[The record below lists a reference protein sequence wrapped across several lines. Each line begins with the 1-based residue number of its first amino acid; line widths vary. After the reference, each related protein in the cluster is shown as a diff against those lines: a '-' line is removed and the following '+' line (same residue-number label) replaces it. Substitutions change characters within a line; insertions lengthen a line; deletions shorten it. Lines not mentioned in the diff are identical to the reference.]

1 MVGFALGA
9 VACLP
14 TRTNRPILE
23 DSDASAPPP
32 IQVDGGNGDDDAA
45 PPEVKPHAVLGI
57 DPPHGPF
64 SGGTLTA
71 IRGNGFG
78 GNARVWFGDTEVP
91 AEDVVAL
98 DPQRLQVTSPPGLPG
113 PADVVVQNGDDTSTR
128 VGLTGGFAYDDF
140 YVEPLSGPTVGG
152 TLVTVRT
159 HEPLFS
165 DDTAIEI
172 DLEPCEIEEV
182 KSATELTCR
191 TPPGSPG
198 AKSVRVLLRDDE
210 GEEQSLDV
218 PDAYSY
224 VISDDGFRGGLAG
237 APIDGQLSVLVLD
250 NVFGKAVPDAT
261 VLIGTDAKNA
271 LSARTDGFG
280 TAVISS
286 DELGSKPTVTIAK
299 PCFQPITF
307 VDVPVERVTVF
318 LNPVLSPACGAEGDL
333 PAGGGTPGRGASVS
347 GEIVW
352 PLDGELREMGW
363 DNIPT
368 PQRDTEK
375 KVGYVFRLAPRAT
388 DQFSLP
394 SAVGAITPSST
405 GELGYSYYLSTSPG
419 NFTLYALVGVEDRSR
434 SPYKFTPY
442 AMGLTRGVNAAASQV
457 KNDIFIQIDMPL
469 DHALSIDATGPK
481 PTPRGPDRME
491 ATLAIEVGNQGYIL
505 LPNGKLESLL
515 PSPGAFRF
523 VGVPPLA
530 GSLTGAR
537 YVATAAA
544 YTGSAR
550 GAPMSAVGLFASV
563 TTSETLGL
571 GEFLELPQLDS
582 PASSTAWN
590 GHGFAISRAAGG
602 PRPDLTIVDVSSGS
616 GLVTWRII
624 APGPVKT
631 LEVPDLGAL
640 PGELGIVP
648 GAIAI
653 QVTIATVDDFSYG
666 ALENRQLGPRGWRS
680 YARDIAFASY

>member
-1 MVGFALGA
+1 VIVGFALGA
-9 VACLP
+9 VGCLP
-14 TRTNRPILE
+14 TRTNRLPPE
-23 DSDASAPPP
+23 GDGGTSPPP
-32 IQVDGGNGDDDAA
+32 IQVDGGNDSGA
-45 PPEVKPHAVLGI
+45 PPDVKPHAVLGI

-64 SGGTLTA
+64 SGGTLAA

-78 GNARVWFGDTEVP
+78 GNARVWFGEVEVP

-98 DPQRLQVTSPPGLPG
+98 DPQRLQVTSPPG
-113 PADVVVQNGDDTSTR
+113 PAGAADIVVQNGDDTSTR
-128 VGLTGGFAYDDF
+128 VSLAGGFVYDDL
-140 YVEPLSGPTVGG
+140 YLEPLSGPTVGG
-152 TLVTVRT
+152 TLVTV
-159 HEPLFS
+159 HADAPLFS

-172 DLEPCEIEEV
+172 DLEPCEVEKV
-182 KSATELTCR
+182 VSPTELTCR

-198 AKSVRVLLRDDE
+198 SKSVRAVISGEDGEAQSVDVL
-210 GEEQSLDV
+210 
-218 PDAYSY
+218 DAYTY
-224 VISDDGFRGGLAG
+224 VISDDGFRGGLG
-237 APIDGQLSVLVLD
+237 GDPIDGELSVLVLD

-261 VLIGTDAKNA
+261 VLIGTDAESA
-271 LSARTDGFG
+271 LRARTDRFG

-286 DELGSKPTVTIAK
+286 DELGTKPTVTIAK
-299 PCFQPITF
+299 PCFQPMTF
-307 VDVPVERVTVF
+307 VDVPVDRVTVF
-318 LNPVLSPACGAEGDL
+318 LNPVLSPACGAEGDI

-352 PLDGELREMGW
+352 PLDGELRDMGW
-363 DNIPT
+363 ENIPT

-375 KVGYVFRLAPRAT
+375 KVGYVFRLATRAT
-388 DQFSLP
+388 DDFSLP

-405 GELGYSYYLSTSPG
+405 GDHGYSYYLSTSPG

-434 SPYKFTPY
+434 SPYRFTPY
-442 AMGLTRGVNAAASQV
+442 AMGLTRGVNAAPSQV
-457 KNDIFIQIDMPL
+457 KNDVFIQIDMPL
-469 DHALSIDATGPK
+469 DHALSIDANGPK
-481 PTPRGPDRME
+481 PTSRGPDRMQ

-563 TTSETLGL
+563 TSSETLGL
-571 GEFLELPQLDS
+571 GAFLELPQVDA
-582 PASSTAWN
+582 PASSTTWN
-590 GHGFAISRAAGG
+590 GHSFAISRASGG

-616 GLVTWRII
+616 GLVTWRIV
-624 APGPVKT
+624 APGSVKT
-631 LEVPDLGAL
+631 LEVPDLGSL
-640 PGELGIVP
+640 SGDLGIVSGP
-648 GAIAI
+648 ITV

-666 ALENRQLGPRGWRS
+666 SLENRQLGPRGWRS
-680 YARDIAFASY
+680 YARDVSFASY

>member
-1 MVGFALGA
+1 VIVGFAFGA

-14 TRTNRPILE
+14 TRTNRLPPE
-23 DSDASAPPP
+23 GDGGTTPPP
-32 IQVDGGNGDDDAA
+32 LQVDGGNDDAA
-45 PPEVKPHAVLGI
+45 PPDVKPHAVLGI

-64 SGGTLTA
+64 SGGTLAA

-78 GNARVWFGDTEVP
+78 GNARVWFGEIEVP

-98 DPQRLQVTSPPGLPG
+98 DPQRLQVTSPPG
-113 PADVVVQNGDDTSTR
+113 PAGAADIVVQNGDDASTR
-128 VGLTGGFAYDDF
+128 VSLAGGFVYDDL
-140 YVEPLSGPTVGG
+140 YLEPLSGPTVGG
-152 TLVTVRT
+152 TLVTVHA

-172 DLEPCEIEEV
+172 DLEPCEVEKV
-182 KSATELTCR
+182 VSPTELTCR

-198 AKSVRVLLRDDE
+198 SKSVRALINGED

-218 PDAYSY
+218 LDAYTY
-224 VISDDGFRGGLAG
+224 VISDDGFRGGLG
-237 APIDGQLSVLVLD
+237 GDPIDGELSVLVLD

-261 VLIGTDAKNA
+261 VLIGTDAKRA
-271 LSARTDGFG
+271 LRARTDRFG

-286 DELGSKPTVTIAK
+286 DELGTEPTVTIAK

-307 VDVPVERVTVF
+307 VDVPVNRVTVF
-318 LNPVLSPACGAEGDL
+318 LNPVLSPACGAEGDI

-363 DNIPT
+363 ENIPT

-375 KVGYVFRLAPRAT
+375 KVGYVFRLAARAT
-388 DQFSLP
+388 DEFSLP

-405 GELGYSYYLSTSPG
+405 GDHGYSYYLSTNPG

-434 SPYKFTPY
+434 SPYRFTPY
-442 AMGLTRGVNAAASQV
+442 AMGLTRGVNAAPSQV
-457 KNDIFIQIDMPL
+457 KNDVFIQIDIPL
-469 DHALSIDATGPK
+469 DHALSIDANGPK
-481 PTPRGPDRME
+481 PTSRGPDRMQ

-550 GAPMSAVGLFASV
+550 GAPMSAVGLFATATS
-563 TTSETLGL
+563 SETLGL
-571 GEFLELPQLDS
+571 GAFLELPLVDS
-582 PASSTAWN
+582 PASSTTWN
-590 GHGFAISRAAGG
+590 GHSFAISRASGG

-616 GLVTWRII
+616 GLVTWRIV
-624 APGPVKT
+624 APGAVKT
-631 LEVPDLGAL
+631 LEVPDLGSL
-640 PGELGIVP
+640 PGDLGIVAGP
-648 GAIAI
+648 IAV

-666 ALENRQLGPRGWRS
+666 SLENRQLGPRGWRS
-680 YARDIAFASY
+680 YARDISFASY

>member
-1 MVGFALGA
+1 VIVGFALGA

-14 TRTNRPILE
+14 TRTNRLPPE
-23 DSDASAPPP
+23 GDGGTTPPP
-32 IQVDGGNGDDDAA
+32 IQVDGGTDDAA
-45 PPEVKPHAVLGI
+45 PPDVKPHAVLGI

-64 SGGTLTA
+64 SGGTLAA

-78 GNARVWFGDTEVP
+78 GNARVWFGEVEVP

-98 DPQRLQVTSPPGLPG
+98 DPQRLQVTSPPG
-113 PADVVVQNGDDTSTR
+113 PAGAADIVVQNGDDASTR
-128 VGLTGGFAYDDF
+128 VSLAGGFVYDDL
-140 YVEPLSGPTVGG
+140 YLEPLSGPTVGG
-152 TLVTVRT
+152 TLVTVHA

-172 DLEPCEIEEV
+172 DLEPCEVEKV
-182 KSATELTCR
+182 VSPTELTCR

-198 AKSVRVLLRDDE
+198 SKSVRALIN
-210 GEEQSLDV
+210 GEDGEDQSLDV
-218 PDAYSY
+218 LDAYTY
-224 VISDDGFRGGLAG
+224 VISDDGFRGGLG
-237 APIDGQLSVLVLD
+237 GDPIDGELSVLVLD

-261 VLIGTDAKNA
+261 VLIGTDAKRA
-271 LSARTDGFG
+271 LRARTDRFG

-286 DELGSKPTVTIAK
+286 DELGTEPTVTIAK

-307 VDVPVERVTVF
+307 VDVPVNRVTVF
-318 LNPVLSPACGAEGDL
+318 LNPVLSPACGAEGDI

-352 PLDGELREMGW
+352 PLDGDLREMGW
-363 DNIPT
+363 ENIPT

-375 KVGYVFRLAPRAT
+375 KVGYVFRLASRAT
-388 DQFSLP
+388 DEFSLP

-405 GELGYSYYLSTSPG
+405 GDHGYSYYLSTNPG

-434 SPYKFTPY
+434 SPYRFTPY
-442 AMGLTRGVNAAASQV
+442 AMGLTRGVNAAPSQV
-457 KNDIFIQIDMPL
+457 KNDVFIQIDIPL
-469 DHALSIDATGPK
+469 DHALSIDANGPK
-481 PTPRGPDRME
+481 PTSRGPDRMQ

-550 GAPMSAVGLFASV
+550 GAPMSAVGLFATATS
-563 TTSETLGL
+563 SETLGL
-571 GEFLELPQLDS
+571 GVFLELPQVDS
-582 PASSTAWN
+582 PASSTTWN
-590 GHGFAISRAAGG
+590 GHSFAISRASGG

-616 GLVTWRII
+616 GLVTWRIV
-624 APGPVKT
+624 APGSVKT
-631 LEVPDLGAL
+631 LEVPDLGSL
-640 PGELGIVP
+640 PGDLGIVAGP
-648 GAIAI
+648 IAV

-666 ALENRQLGPRGWRS
+666 SLENRQLGPRGWRS
-680 YARDIAFASY
+680 YARDISFASY